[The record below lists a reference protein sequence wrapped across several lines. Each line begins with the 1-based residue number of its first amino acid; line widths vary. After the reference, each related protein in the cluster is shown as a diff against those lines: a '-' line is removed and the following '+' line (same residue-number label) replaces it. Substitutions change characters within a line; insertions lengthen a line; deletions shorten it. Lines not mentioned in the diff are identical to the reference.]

1 MDVADWGEAQHKL
14 HARVAPVRAAEYGV
28 PIFRVCSSGISQ
40 LIDASGRVAAFAP
53 FPGEHVTIAGP
64 LELAEQ
70 GRLPLDRWL
79 APFSVVVTAATVLWL
94 SGGALLS
101 KCSKL

>member
-1 MDVADWGEAQHKL
+1 MVEYATDDNRIVCGIIMAQ
-14 HARVAPVRAAEYGV
+14 A
-28 PIFRVCSSGISQ
+28 
-40 LIDASGRVAAFAP
+40 
-53 FPGEHVTIAGP
+53 IAGP

-79 APFSVVVTAATVLWL
+79 APFSVVVTAVTVLWL